1 MTSRSR
7 GAMLQATATDG
18 RGAETDLGRL
28 VSKRKEA
35 QAKRSA
41 LLQSQYER
49 LGSPPVPQ
57 AVSSQTR
64 TLVEN
69 DAIER
74 KAAAAKKAAK
84 AAAAMYERRMAVSE
98 RPVARRQMDTQ
109 QAPTNELFQRMPAYE
124 AKLVAHPAAEQ
135 ANLLALLRHPM
146 TVNLARRRAET
157 QSRRAQQ
164 HSHRA

>member
-18 RGAETDLGRL
+18 RGAETDLGRF
-28 VSKRKEA
+28 VSERKEA

-69 DAIER
+69 D
-74 KAAAAKKAAK
+74 
-84 AAAAMYERRMAVSE
+84 
-98 RPVARRQMDTQ
+98 PPARRSC
-109 QAPTNELFQRMPAYE
+109 
-124 AKLVAHPAAEQ
+124 
-135 ANLLALLRHPM
+135 LR
-146 TVNLARRRAET
+146 LCR
-157 QSRRAQQ
+157 
-164 HSHRA
+164 